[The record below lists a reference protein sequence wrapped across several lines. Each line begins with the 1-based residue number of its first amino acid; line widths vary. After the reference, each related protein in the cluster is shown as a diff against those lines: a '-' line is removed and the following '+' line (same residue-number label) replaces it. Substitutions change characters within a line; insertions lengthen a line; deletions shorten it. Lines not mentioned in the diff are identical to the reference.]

1 MNILR
6 DYPNTL
12 KDLLG
17 SLADLEAELE
27 IIKVLNL
34 NEIITKLPE
43 SMLADNHGAIVVRFI
58 PNIFVNQYKTCKD
71 KRIKTLS
78 KRIWDNLESCVPYLA

>member
-43 SMLADNHGAIVVRFI
+43 SMLADNHGAIVARFI
-58 PNIFVNQYKTCKD
+58 PKIFVNRYSTC
-71 KRIKTLS
+71 
-78 KRIWDNLESCVPYLA
+78 